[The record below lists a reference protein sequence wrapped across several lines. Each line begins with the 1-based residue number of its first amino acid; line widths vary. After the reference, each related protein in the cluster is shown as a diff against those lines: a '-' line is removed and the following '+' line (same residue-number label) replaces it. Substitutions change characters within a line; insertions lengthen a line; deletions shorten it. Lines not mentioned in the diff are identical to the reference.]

1 MRSKSVR
8 QAVISEITKIQ
19 EDQPPD
25 APGAA
30 IVDDKLREIIENDI
44 LDPSAARTTFD
55 DIAALDSAKRVLRE
69 AVTLPLLLPD
79 LFTGIREPWR
89 GVLLFGPPG
98 TGKTLLARAVAGS
111 AATFFNCAP
120 STVASKYRGESEKLV
135 RALFE
140 MARARAPSV
149 VFFDEVDAL
158 VSPRGSDGEHEA
170 SRRFKAELLTQM
182 DGVASETRRPGSALG
197 WWCWRRQTIPGT
209 SMRRCGGD
217 WRGVCTCPCRTRRPG
232 RTSSDCI

>member
-1 MRSKSVR
+1 MARQRGPRSPSQGSENPGEGCSSSARPGLVR
-8 QAVISEITKIQ
+8 PCLPGQWRAAPQRSSTAHPPRSPASTEERARSSSGACHAAVAHC
-19 EDQPPD
+19 
-25 APGAA
+25 APHDRPAW
-30 IVDDKLREIIENDI
+30 L
-44 LDPSAARTTFD
+44 
-55 DIAALDSAKRVLRE
+55 
-69 AVTLPLLLPD
+69 
-79 LFTGIREPWR
+79 TG
-89 GVLLFGPPG
+89 
-98 TGKTLLARAVAGS
+98 ARAPHGFAMF
-111 AATFFNCAP
+111 AHI
-120 STVASKYRGESEKLV
+120 R

-182 DGVASETRRPGSALG
+182 DGVASEASAGEGRVGAEDDVKMPANPLHVLLINAVVAVSQTRRPGSALG